1 MSEKKVLIFVQNAVG
16 GAERIS
22 ALIGNE
28 LHANGYH
35 VTYCLIGYQTGKS
48 IRDFITGS
56 SSIRFIESNNPLII
70 LLGMFRAIRATRPE
84 VVFSSV
90 ININDKVLLLRR
102 LFPKTR
108 FIIRCDT
115 NVTAYTDKQRSLI
128 SKTYPLADVVIAQT
142 EEMKEGLVQITNL
155 SSDKV
160 VVLHNPIDKDNIKR
174 LISEPSP
181 FSSRNKHIVAIGR
194 FDPAKGYETLI
205 DAFVELTNRR
215 KDVEL
220 YIVGNYKT
228 DDKIYQYVINKAGK
242 SGISDLVH
250 CEGYQSNPYKYTV
263 NADCYVLSS
272 RWEGLP
278 NALIEALY
286 LGTPAAAVKCVPIV
300 ERIVSEGENG
310 FLAENGDIV
319 GLSYAMEKA
328 LDLNRVKSNYKP
340 SEIADFIAL
349 FDE

>member
-1 MSEKKVLIFVQNAVG
+1 MRERKVLIFLQNAVG

-35 VTYCLIGYQTGKS
+35 VTYCLVGKQTGKS
-48 IRDFITGS
+48 IKDFIAGS
-56 SSIRFIESNNPLII
+56 SGVRCIESTNPF
-70 LLGMFRAIRATRPE
+70 LLLFEIFRTICHIKPD
-84 VVFSSV
+84 VVFASV

-102 LFPKTR
+102 FFPKMR

-115 NVTAYTDKQRSLI
+115 NVTAYSDKQRSLV

-142 EEMKEGLVQITNL
+142 EEMKEGLVQITKL
-155 SSDKV
+155 DSEKV
-160 VVLHNPIDKDNIKR
+160 IVLHNPIDKENIKR
-174 LISEPSP
+174 LVSEPSP
-181 FSSRNKHIVAIGR
+181 FTSPKKHIVAVGR

-250 CEGYQSNPYKYTV
+250 CEGYHSNPYKYTV

-340 SEIADFIAL
+340 SEIADYIAL